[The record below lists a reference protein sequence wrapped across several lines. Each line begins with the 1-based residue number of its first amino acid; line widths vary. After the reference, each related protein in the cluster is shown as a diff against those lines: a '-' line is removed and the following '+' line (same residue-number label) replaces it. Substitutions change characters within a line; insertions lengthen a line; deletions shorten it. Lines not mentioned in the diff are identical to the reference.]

1 MNNYYNKKGEPIEM
15 MKWAELFEDRD
26 YKMVKQTKLKNKK
39 LVSTIWLGLNHEFG
53 KGEPLIFETMVFSK
67 KEEFNEL
74 DCQRYSTLKEAEKG
88 HEEMCKEWEN
98 K

>member
-1 MNNYYNKKGEPIEM
+1 MIEQFSVYELLFNEINKLIKIDTNIYVIGG
-15 MKWAELFEDRD
+15 AVLLYRD
-26 YKMVKQTKLKNKK
+26 IKPATKDMDI
-39 LVSTIWLGLNHEFG
+39 VVDT
-53 KGEPLIFETMVFSK
+53 